1 MCCRFLFTNFGSIDS
16 RFPTEKFKRH
26 KGPQKI
32 SKLFRIEKARENVA
46 RYTGDNYE
54 YIKNNQIND
63 TIITPIL
70 ILKCN

>member
-54 YIKNNQIND
+54 YIKKYPNKRCN
-63 TIITPIL
+63 
-70 ILKCN
+70 KCPNIDS